1 MKFKFQKLKFL
12 EEMYFKFVGEI
23 FMVLK
28 FIELE
33 YHGKLDFAKLEYP
46 KSGKSLHISET
57 VVNYNIVCKK
67 VLFSY
72 FRLLLNN
79 NNNNNN
85 YGQGCPLFWD
95 RLGLG
100 STCIQSDLIRWSIF
114 QPFDDQRG

>member
-1 MKFKFQKLKFL
+1 
-12 EEMYFKFVGEI
+12 
-23 FMVLK
+23 MVLK

-79 NNNNNN
+79 NNNNN